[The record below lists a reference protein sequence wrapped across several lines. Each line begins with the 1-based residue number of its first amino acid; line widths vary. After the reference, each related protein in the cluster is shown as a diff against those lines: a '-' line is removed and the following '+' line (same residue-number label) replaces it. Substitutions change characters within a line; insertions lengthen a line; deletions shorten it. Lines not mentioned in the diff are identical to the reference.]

1 MNRRS
6 FLQKLGLTG
15 TLLPLIAILNPFTSD
30 AKTTQVLNTKSPSD
44 ELNHRNI
51 IIRIKKDIEQC
62 GEHFIGER
70 NNQYTRNMFSNMIK
84 VRLDYY
90 RSLGFLFDY
99 TIIVDETTNPPSVI
113 DANTMAG
120 KLYLQ
125 TNNSINWVIL
135 DFTIT

>member
-15 TLLPLIAILNPFTSD
+15 TLLPLIAILNPFISD
-30 AKTTQVLNTKSPSD
+30 AKTTQVLDIKSSLG

-51 IIRIKKDIEQC
+51 ITRIKKDIEQC

-70 NNQYTRNMFSNMIK
+70 NNQYTRNMLSDMIK
-84 VRLDYY
+84 IRLDYY

-99 TIIVDETTNPPSVI
+99 TIIVDETINPPSLI
-113 DANTMAG
+113 DANAIAG

-125 TNNSINWVIL
+125 TTNSINWVII

>member
-90 RSLGFLFDY
+90 RSFGFLFDY